1 MARDQQQ
8 LHEDAPQRT
17 GQEKQSGEE
26 RQGAPDKDKPKSN
39 EFQRLLAELL
49 GAFALTVVAAG
60 GIMVSTISHGEISL
74 VAHYVAGGLIV
85 GAMIYTLG
93 STSGAH
99 FNPAVTLAFALRRDF
114 PWRRVPGYW
123 IAQLL
128 GAVLASLL
136 LRLLFG
142 TVEHLGAT
150 LPHGGTTVSFIIEV
164 LLTFLLVTVILGVT
178 SKAELVGNN
187 VAIAVGSTIIL
198 CGLFAGPISG
208 ASMNPAR
215 SLGPFLVTGQFGD
228 AWIYVVGPFVG
239 ALLAVGMA
247 WLLRGDTNPKAQKA
261 AQGD

>member
-8 LHEDAPQRT
+8 LHNDAPQMADE
-17 GQEKQSGEE
+17 EKQLDKEKQE
-26 RQGAPDKDKPKSN
+26 APDKHTPKSH
-39 EFQRLLAELL
+39 EFQRLLAEAL
-49 GAFALTVVAAG
+49 GPFALTVVAAG
-60 GIMVSTISHGEISL
+60 GIMVSTISHGEVSL
-74 VAHYVAGGLIV
+74 VAHYVAGGLVV

-93 STSGAH
+93 GTSGAH

-128 GAVLASLL
+128 GGVLAALL
-136 LRLLFG
+136 LRVLFG

-150 LPHGGTTVSFIIEV
+150 LPHGGTLVSLAIEI

-215 SLGPFLVTGQFGD
+215 SLGPFLVTGQLGD

-239 ALLAVGMA
+239 SLLAVGMA
-247 WLLRGDTNPKAQKA
+247 WLLRGKTNPKARKA
-261 AQGD
+261 AQGE

>member
-1 MARDQQQ
+1 MVRDQQQ
-8 LHEDAPQRT
+8 LHEDVPQNT
-17 GQEKQSGEE
+17 EHEKH
-26 RQGAPDKDKPKSN
+26 PDNDTKETADKNKRKSN
-39 EFQRLLAELL
+39 EFQRFLAEAL
-49 GAFALTVVAAG
+49 GTFALTVVAAG
-60 GIMVSTISHGEISL
+60 GIMVSTISHGEVSL

-93 STSGAH
+93 GTSGAH
-99 FNPAVTLAFALRRDF
+99 FNPVVTLAFALRRDF

-128 GAVLASLL
+128 GAVLAALL

-150 LPHGGTTVSFIIEV
+150 LPHGGAAVSCIVEV

-187 VAIAVGSTIIL
+187 VAIAVSSTIIL

-215 SLGPFLVTGQFGD
+215 SLGPFLVTGQLGD

-261 AQGD
+261 AQGE

>member
-1 MARDQQQ
+1 MARDSQQ
-8 LHEDAPQRT
+8 LHQEPDVKDD
-17 GQEKQSGEE
+17 EKQSGEE
-26 RQGAPDKDKPKSN
+26 RQESPDEHRPKSN
-39 EFQRLLAELL
+39 TFQRLLAEAL
-49 GAFALTVVAAG
+49 GAFALTAVAAG
-60 GIMVSTISHGEISL
+60 GIMVSTISHGEVGL

-85 GAMIYTLG
+85 AAMIYTLG
-93 STSGAH
+93 GTSGAH

-123 IAQLL
+123 LAQLI
-128 GAVLASLL
+128 GGIVAALL

-150 LPHGGTTVSFIIEV
+150 LPHAGTMVSFGTEI
-164 LLTFLLVTVILGVT
+164 LLTFFLVTVILGVT

-215 SLGPFLVTGQFGD
+215 SLGPFLVTGQLGD
-228 AWIYVVGPFVG
+228 AWIYVVGPLVG
-239 ALLAVGMA
+239 SLLAVGMA
-247 WLLRGDTNPKAQKA
+247 WLLRGATNPKARKA
-261 AQGD
+261 AQGE

>member
-8 LHEDAPQRT
+8 LHNDAPQISN
-17 GQEKQSGEE
+17 QEQH
-26 RQGAPDKDKPKSN
+26 PDDATQKAANKHKSQPN
-39 EFQRLLAELL
+39 EYQRLLAEIL
-49 GAFALTVVAAG
+49 GTFALTVVAAG
-60 GIMVSTISHGEISL
+60 GIIISSISHGEVNL
-74 VAHYVAGGLIV
+74 TAHYVAAGLVI
-85 GAMIYTLG
+85 AALIYALG

-99 FNPAVTLAFALRRDF
+99 FNPVVTLAFALRRDF

-136 LRLLFG
+136 LRQLFG

-150 LPHGGTTVSFIIEV
+150 LPKGGAGVAFVMEI
-164 LLTFLLVTVILGVT
+164 LLTFLLVTVILGVVA
-178 SKAELVGNN
+178 KAELVGNN
-187 VAIAVGSTIIL
+187 VAIAVGSTIVL

-215 SLGPFLVTGQFGD
+215 SLGPFLVSGELGD
-228 AWIYVVGPFVG
+228 AWIYIVGPFVG

-247 WLLRGDTNPKAQKA
+247 ILLRGETTPEARKA

>member
-1 MARDQQQ
+1 MAHDSQQ
-8 LHEDAPQRT
+8 LHQGAHQMT
-17 GQEKQSGEE
+17 NEE
-26 RQGAPDKDKPKSN
+26 RQSSDGRQEAPDKNKHKSN
-39 EFQRLLAELL
+39 AFQRLLAEML
-49 GAFALTVVAAG
+49 GTFALTVVAAG
-60 GIMVSTISHGEISL
+60 GIMVSTISHGEVSL
-74 VAHYVAGGLIV
+74 VAHYVAGGLVV

-93 STSGAH
+93 GTSGAH
-99 FNPAVTLAFALRRDF
+99 FNPTVTLAFALRRDF
-114 PWRRVPGYW
+114 PWKHVPGYW

-128 GAVLASLL
+128 GGVLAALL
-136 LRLLFG
+136 LRVLFG

-150 LPHGGTTVSFIIEV
+150 LPHGGTVVSFVIEI

-215 SLGPFLVTGQFGD
+215 SLGPFLVTGQLGD
-228 AWIYVVGPFVG
+228 AWIYLVGPFVG

-247 WLLRGDTNPKAQKA
+247 WLLRGETNPKARRA
-261 AQGD
+261 AQGE

>member
-8 LHEDAPQRT
+8 LHDETQKAADIH
-17 GQEKQSGEE
+17 
-26 RQGAPDKDKPKSN
+26 KPPAN
-39 EFQRLLAELL
+39 EYQRLLAEILGTFLL
-49 GAFALTVVAAG
+49 TLVAAG
-60 GIMVSTISHGEISL
+60 GIIISSISHGEVSP
-74 VAHYVAGGLIV
+74 VAHYVAAGLLI
-85 GAMIYTLG
+85 AALIYALG

-99 FNPAVTLAFALRRDF
+99 FNPVITLAFALRRDF

-136 LRLLFG
+136 LRQLFG

-150 LPHGGTTVSFIIEV
+150 LPKGGTGVAFVMEI
-164 LLTFLLVTVILGVT
+164 LLTFLLVTVVLGVAA
-178 SKAELVGNN
+178 KAELVGNN
-187 VAIAVGSTIIL
+187 VAIAVSSTIIL

-215 SLGPFLVTGQFGD
+215 SLGPFLVSGELGD
-228 AWIYVVGPFVG
+228 AWIYIVGPFVG

-247 WLLRGDTNPKAQKA
+247 ILLRGGTTPAARKA

>member
-8 LHEDAPQRT
+8 LHENAPQMT
-17 GQEKQSGEE
+17 DQEKHPNDDMQKAADKHK
-26 RQGAPDKDKPKSN
+26 APAN

-49 GAFALTVVAAG
+49 GTFALTVVSGG
-60 GIMVSTISHGEISL
+60 GIIVSTISHGEVGL
-74 VAHYVAGGLIV
+74 VAHYVVAGLLIA
-85 GAMIYTLG
+85 AMIYTLG

-99 FNPAVTLAFALRRDF
+99 FNPVITLAFALRRDF
-114 PWRRVPGYW
+114 PWKRVPGYW

-142 TVEHLGAT
+142 TVEQVGAT
-150 LPHGGTTVSFIIEV
+150 LPHDGVGVAFIIEV
-164 LLTFLLVTVILGVT
+164 LLTFLLVTVVLGVT

-187 VAIAVGSTIIL
+187 VAIAVGSTIVL

-215 SLGPFLVTGQFGD
+215 SLGPFLVSGQLAD
-228 AWIYVVGPFVG
+228 AWIYLVGPFVG

-247 WLLRGDTNPKAQKA
+247 WLLRGGTTPQAQKA

>member
-8 LHEDAPQRT
+8 LRRDAPQIT
-17 GQEKQSGEE
+17 DMEKQPGND
-26 RQGAPDKDKPKSN
+26 RQEAQDKNKHQSN
-39 EFQRLLAELL
+39 AFQRLLAELL
-49 GAFALTVVAAG
+49 GTFALTVVAAG
-60 GIMVSTISHGEISL
+60 GIIVSTISHGEVSL
-74 VAHYVAGGLIV
+74 VAHYVAGGLV
-85 GAMIYTLG
+85 VAAMIYTLG
-93 STSGAH
+93 GTSGAH

-150 LPHGGTTVSFIIEV
+150 LPHGGALVSFIIEI

-187 VAIAVGSTIIL
+187 VAIAVGSTIVL

-215 SLGPFLVTGQFGD
+215 SLGPFLVTGQLGD
-228 AWIYVVGPFVG
+228 AWIYLIGPFVG

>member
-8 LHEDAPQRT
+8 LQQKAPQT
-17 GQEKQSGEE
+17 TDQEKQPGGDSQEGT
-26 RQGAPDKDKPKSN
+26 DKDKRKSN
-39 EFQRLLAELL
+39 AFQRLLAEAL
-49 GAFALTVVAAG
+49 GTFSLTVVAAG
-60 GIMVSTISHGEISL
+60 GIMVSTISHGEVNL

-93 STSGAH
+93 GTSGAH

-123 IAQLL
+123 IAQLI
-128 GAVLASLL
+128 GGVLAALL
-136 LRLLFG
+136 LRVLFG

-150 LPHGGTTVSFIIEV
+150 LPHGGIVVSFVIEI
-164 LLTFLLVTVILGVT
+164 LLTFFLVTVILGVT

-187 VAIAVGSTIIL
+187 VAISVSSTIIL

-215 SLGPFLVTGQFGD
+215 SLGPFLVTGQLGD

-239 ALLAVGMA
+239 SLLAVGMA
-247 WLLRGDTNPKAQKA
+247 WLLRGKTNPKARKA
-261 AQGD
+261 AQGE

>member
-1 MARDQQQ
+1 MARNSQQ
-8 LHEDAPQRT
+8 LRKDAHQMTDTEKQPGNE
-17 GQEKQSGEE
+17 GQESPDEHKPQSN
-26 RQGAPDKDKPKSN
+26 A
-39 EFQRLLAELL
+39 FQRLLAEIL

-60 GIMVSTISHGEISL
+60 GIMVSTISHGEVSL

-93 STSGAH
+93 GTSGAH
-99 FNPAVTLAFALRRDF
+99 FNPVVTLAFALRRDF
-114 PWRRVPGYW
+114 PWKRVPGYW

-128 GAVLASLL
+128 GAVLAALL
-136 LRLLFG
+136 LRVLFG

-150 LPHGGTTVSFIIEV
+150 LPHSGAGVSFTIEI

-215 SLGPFLVTGQFGD
+215 SLGPFLVSGQLGD
-228 AWIYVVGPFVG
+228 VWIYVVGPFVG
-239 ALLAVGMA
+239 SLLAVGMA
-247 WLLRGDTNPKAQKA
+247 WLLRGDTNPKARRA
-261 AQGD
+261 AQGE